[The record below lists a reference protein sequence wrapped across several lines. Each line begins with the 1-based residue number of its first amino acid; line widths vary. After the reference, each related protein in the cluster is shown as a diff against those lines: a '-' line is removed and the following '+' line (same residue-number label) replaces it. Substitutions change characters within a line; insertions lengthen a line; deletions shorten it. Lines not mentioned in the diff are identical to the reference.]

1 MSDNALKNAKKTQ
14 IGTPFKKGNPGG
26 PGRPKGSSHLK
37 CLEEAM
43 AARAKD
49 KKTLWEHAV
58 DRAYLNDSVLIAI
71 IKKFIPDKTSTEI
84 STPEPIMGVFKVITN
99 ENNRS
104 DKDISMADR
113 EQGKS

>member
-1 MSDNALKNAKKTQ
+1 MNENALKNGNKRQNTVPGK
-14 IGTPFKKGNPGG
+14 PFEKGHPGG

-37 CLEEAM
+37 CLEVAM
-43 AARAKD
+43 AAKAKD

-84 STPEPIMGVFKVITN
+84 TTPEPIKAEFVIKKN
-99 ENNRS
+99 AE
-104 DKDISMADR
+104 D
-113 EQGKS
+113 